1 MSEQHPAFP
10 EELAR
15 LDYTLKYV
23 HKSLETTDRD
33 LKQSDQ
39 LVTRLN
45 RQVTSDNSQGYIDLM
60 VNTVIRDGL
69 VLKLR
74 NLHTACQKPYF
85 ARIDFAEVEKE
96 GVEKLYIGKMCLI
109 REEDQQLVI
118 IDWRAPVA
126 NLYYE
131 GRLGETSYVCPDGE
145 IRGELS
151 LKRQFSIE
159 GGVLQ
164 QLFDIDITTNDE
176 FLQSYLGANAD
187 NRLKDIVSTIQAE
200 QNRIIRAELDTPLI
214 VQGVAGSG
222 KTTIALHRI
231 AYLIYNYNQAF
242 QPENFM
248 IIAPNRL
255 FLNYISEVLP
265 ELGVERVKQTTFEDF
280 AAEVIGEKY
289 KLRDANE
296 KLVEFVDH
304 NTNRETRLKNE
315 MQQKASAFKS
325 SLDFKAIL
333 DRYIAIVEKNLLPE
347 QDLKL
352 EQWNFFT
359 QREIDELYFRDYQD
373 WPAYRRLDQLK
384 KHFTKRVKER
394 KDAFCAK
401 LQEDC
406 NLKVDQIKLAM
417 PESDIRREFILQ
429 TIDRKN
435 ERVRK
440 LEEYARTCVKSYF
453 SALSPKSVLQY
464 YKSFISEPIYFETLA
479 ENRVSGELM
488 QLIREQTM
496 ANLRAGYLET
506 EDLAPVLYLKG
517 RLYGLAEKIKVK
529 HIVIDEAQDFSIF
542 QFYTM
547 KQIIKDSTFTIFGD
561 LAQGIH
567 SYRAITDWE
576 TLREHVFLGKA
587 GYLTLEQSY
596 RTTIEIMEAANRVL
610 KKLGNA
616 RPAAA
621 KTMVRH
627 GASVTVISKSNLQEI
642 TTTIGERIGELTAS
656 GFKSIAVIGKT
667 TAECQEIYELLKKRI
682 PALSIV
688 TGKETE
694 YKAGIVVVPVYL
706 AKGLEFDAVFIAN
719 GSQENYQE
727 NDLDIKLLY
736 VAMTRPL
743 HYLDIYYYGELSP
756 LLRDLISVPGDER
769 IQ

>member
-1 MSEQHPAFP
+1 MSEHHPAFP

-23 HKSLETTDRD
+23 HKSLETTDGD
-33 LKQSDQ
+33 LKQADQ

-69 VLKLR
+69 FLKLR
-74 NLHTACQKPYF
+74 NLHTASQKPYF
-85 ARIDFAEVEKE
+85 ARIDFAEE
-96 GVEKLYIGKMCLI
+96 GKSGAEKLYIGKMCLI

-131 GRLGETSYVCPDGE
+131 GRLGETSYVCPEGE

-159 GGVLQ
+159 GGALQ

-200 QNRIIRAELDTPLI
+200 QNRIIRANLNTPLI

-296 KLVEFVDH
+296 KLVEFVNH
-304 NTNRETRLKNE
+304 NTNQELRQKNE
-315 MQQKASAFKS
+315 MVKQAAAFKS

-333 DRYIAIVEKNLLPE
+333 DQYIAIIEKNLLPE

-359 QREIDELYFRDYQD
+359 QREIDELYFRDYRD

-394 KDAFCAK
+394 KDAYCAK
-401 LQEDC
+401 LQEEC

-417 PESDIRREFILQ
+417 PDSEIRQRFIVQ

-435 ERVRK
+435 EKVQK
-440 LEEYARTCVKSYF
+440 LDEFARTCVKSYF

-464 YKSFISEPIYFETLA
+464 YKSFISDPIYFETLA
-479 ENRVSGELM
+479 ENRVPEELRAF
-488 QLIREQTM
+488 IREQTM
-496 ANLRAGYLET
+496 ANLRAGFLET

-547 KQIIKDSTFTIFGD
+547 KQVIKDSTFTIFGD

-576 TLREHVFLGKA
+576 A
-587 GYLTLEQSY
+587 
-596 RTTIEIMEAANRVL
+596 
-610 KKLGNA
+610 
-616 RPAAA
+616 
-621 KTMVRH
+621 
-627 GASVTVISKSNLQEI
+627 
-642 TTTIGERIGELTAS
+642 
-656 GFKSIAVIGKT
+656 
-667 TAECQEIYELLKKRI
+667 
-682 PALSIV
+682 
-688 TGKETE
+688 
-694 YKAGIVVVPVYL
+694 
-706 AKGLEFDAVFIAN
+706 
-719 GSQENYQE
+719 
-727 NDLDIKLLY
+727 
-736 VAMTRPL
+736 
-743 HYLDIYYYGELSP
+743 
-756 LLRDLISVPGDER
+756 
-769 IQ
+769 